1 MTRLELATSYVTGR
15 RSNRLSYTPVLGQKV
30 SMSEC
35 QKVLRPTA
43 ADFSTFGLSD
53 FLTVSGGQ
61 NRTRTCD
68 IFRVKEALFQLSY
81 PPR

>member
-1 MTRLELATSYVTGR
+1 MLEVRNGRLTSYLLLLTSRLAGMTRLGLATSYVTGR
-15 RSNRLSYTPVLGQKV
+15 RSNQLSYTPT
-30 SMSEC
+30 
-35 QKVLRPTA
+35 PNP
-43 ADFSTFGLSD
+43 
-53 FLTVSGGQ
+53 GGQ